1 MIHDKINDKINDKRK
16 ALGRGLDSLLPS
28 RPAISPIPMPAQAAA
43 SAGSAQEI
51 SIDSIDPNPYQ
62 TRRRI
67 NEAALEEL
75 AESIRASG
83 VVQPVVL
90 RPTANGR
97 FQLVAGE
104 RRWHASRR
112 AGKVTIPAVVRQI
125 SNEQAMEIT
134 IIENL
139 QREDLNPVEQ
149 ARAFE
154 RLSREFGLTQEQIA
168 ARTGKDRAS
177 IANFIRLLKLP
188 EGVQNALE
196 GGALSFGHGKVL
208 LALAGFPEQMERAA
222 REIIE
227 KQLSVRQTEEL
238 VARLLNPQ
246 TAEQKQEK
254 PAVPTDPN
262 VREAQRSLESSLGV
276 KVEIHDRKGKGKII
290 LKYGSLED
298 FDRIVEALAAK

>member
-1 MIHDKINDKINDKRK
+1 MINDKRK

-28 RPAISPIPMPAQAAA
+28 RPTMSPIAMPAQAAA
-43 SAGSAQEI
+43 SAQEI
-51 SIDSIDPNPYQ
+51 PIDSIDPNPYQ

-112 AGKVTIPAVVRQI
+112 AGKTTIPAVVRQI

-139 QREDLNPVEQ
+139 QREDLNPMEQ

-154 RLSREFGLTQEQIA
+154 RLSREFSLTQEQIA
-168 ARTGKDRAS
+168 RRTGKDRAS

-188 EGVQNALE
+188 EDVQNALE
-196 GGALSFGHGKVL
+196 AGTLSLGHGKVL
-208 LALAGFPEQMERAA
+208 LALAGFPEHLERAA

-246 TAEQKQEK
+246 VAEQKQEK
-254 PAVPTDPN
+254 PAVPVDPN

-276 KVEIHDRKGKGKII
+276 KVEIRDRKGKGKII

>member
-1 MIHDKINDKINDKRK
+1 MINDKRK

-28 RPAISPIPMPAQAAA
+28 RPTITPIAMPAAQAAV
-43 SAGSAQEI
+43 SALEI
-51 SIDSIDPNPYQ
+51 PIDSIDPNPYQ

-67 NEAALEEL
+67 NETALEEL

-83 VVQPVVL
+83 VVQPVIL
-90 RPTANGR
+90 RPIANGR

-104 RRWHASRR
+104 RRWHASKR
-112 AGKVTIPAVVRQI
+112 AGKTTIPAVVRQI

-139 QREDLNPVEQ
+139 QREDLNPMEQ

-154 RLSREFGLTQEQIA
+154 RLSREFSLTQEQIA

-188 EGVQNALE
+188 EDVQNALE
-196 GGALSFGHGKVL
+196 AGALSFGHGKVL
-208 LALAGFPEQMERAA
+208 LALAGFPEHLERAA
-222 REIIE
+222 REIVE

-238 VARLLNPQ
+238 VAKLLNPQ
-246 TAEQKQEK
+246 VAEQKQEK
-254 PAVPTDPN
+254 PAVWIDPN

-276 KVEIHDRKGKGKII
+276 KVEIRDRKGKGKII

>member
-1 MIHDKINDKINDKRK
+1 MINDKINDKRK
-16 ALGRGLDSLLPS
+16 ALGRGLESLLPS
-28 RPAISPIPMPAQAAA
+28 RPVNSPVSMPSAQAA
-43 SAGSAQEI
+43 GLTQEI
-51 SIDSIDPNPYQ
+51 PVDNIDPNPYQ

-67 NEAALEEL
+67 NETALEEL
-75 AESIRASG
+75 AESIRVSG

-90 RPTANGR
+90 RPAANGR

-104 RRWHASRR
+104 RRWHASKR
-112 AGKVTIPAVVRQI
+112 AGKATIPAVVRQI

-188 EGVQNALE
+188 EEVQNALE
-196 GGALSFGHGKVL
+196 AGALSFGHGKVL
-208 LALAGFPEQMERAA
+208 LALAGYPEHIEKAA

-238 VARLLNPQ
+238 MARLLNPQ
-246 TAEQKQEK
+246 VAEQKQEK
-254 PAVPTDPN
+254 AAVPIDPN

-276 KVEIHDRKGKGKII
+276 KVEIQDRKGRGKII

>member
-1 MIHDKINDKINDKRK
+1 MINDKINDKRK
-16 ALGRGLDSLLPS
+16 ALGRGLDSLLPV
-28 RPAISPIPMPAQAAA
+28 RPTVTPIAMPVAQAAT
-43 SAGSAQEI
+43 SAQEI
-51 SIDSIDPNPYQ
+51 PVDSIDPNPYQ

-67 NEAALEEL
+67 NETALEEL
-75 AESIRASG
+75 EESIRASG

-90 RPTANGR
+90 RPVANGR
-97 FQLVAGE
+97 YQLVAGE
-104 RRWHASRR
+104 RRWHASKR
-112 AGKVTIPAVVRQI
+112 AGKTTIPAVVRQI

-139 QREDLNPVEQ
+139 QREDLNPMEQ

-168 ARTGKDRAS
+168 SRTGKDRAS

-188 EGVQNALE
+188 EDVQNALE
-196 GGALSFGHGKVL
+196 AGALSFGHGKVL
-208 LALAGFPEQMERAA
+208 LALAGFPEHMERAA

-227 KQLSVRQTEEL
+227 KQLSVRQTEDL
-238 VARLLNPQ
+238 VTRLLNPQ
-246 TAEQKQEK
+246 ATEQKQEK
-254 PAVPTDPN
+254 PVVLIDPN

-276 KVEIHDRKGKGKII
+276 KVEIRDRKGKGKII

>member
-1 MIHDKINDKINDKRK
+1 MINDKRK

-28 RPAISPIPMPAQAAA
+28 RPAAVPIAMPAQVAT
-43 SAGSAQEI
+43 SAQEI
-51 SIDSIDPNPYQ
+51 PVDSIDPNPYQ

-90 RPTANGR
+90 RPIANGR

-104 RRWHASRR
+104 RRWHASKR
-112 AGKVTIPAVVRQI
+112 AGKATIPAVVRQI

-188 EGVQNALE
+188 EDVQNALE
-196 GGALSFGHGKVL
+196 AGTLSFGHGKVL

-227 KQLSVRQTEEL
+227 KQLSVRQTEDL

-246 TAEQKQEK
+246 AMEQKQEK
-254 PAVPTDPN
+254 PAPQVDPN

-276 KVEIHDRKGKGKII
+276 KVEIQDRKGKGKII

>member
-1 MIHDKINDKINDKRK
+1 
-16 ALGRGLDSLLPS
+16 
-28 RPAISPIPMPAQAAA
+28 MPAQAAA
-43 SAGSAQEI
+43 SAASAQEI

-90 RPTANGR
+90 RPAANGR

-112 AGKVTIPAVVRQI
+112 AGKATIPAVVRQI

-188 EGVQNALE
+188 EDVQNALE
-196 GGALSFGHGKVL
+196 AGALSFGHGKVL
-208 LALAGFPEQMERAA
+208 LALAGFPEHMERAA

-246 TAEQKQEK
+246 VTEQKQEK
-254 PAVPTDPN
+254 SPVPADPN

-298 FDRIVEALAAK
+298 FDRIVEALATK

>member
-1 MIHDKINDKINDKRK
+1 MINEKRK

-28 RPAISPIPMPAQAAA
+28 RPAATPIAMPAAQAA
-43 SAGSAQEI
+43 GNPQEVL
-51 SIDSIDPNPYQ
+51 IDSIDANPYQ

-67 NEAALEEL
+67 NETALDEL

-90 RPTANGR
+90 RPGPNGR

-104 RRWHASRR
+104 RRWQASKR
-112 AGKVTIPAVVRQI
+112 AGKTTIPAVIRQI

-139 QREDLNPVEQ
+139 QREDLNPIEQ
-149 ARAFE
+149 AKAFE

-188 EGVQNALE
+188 ETLQDALE
-196 GGALSFGHGKVL
+196 TGALSFGHGKVL
-208 LALAGFPEQMERAA
+208 LALASFPEHMERAA
-222 REIIE
+222 REVIE

-238 VARLLNPQ
+238 VGKLLNPQ
-246 TAEQKQEK
+246 AAEQKQEK
-254 PAVPTDPN
+254 PPRQIDPN
-262 VREAQRSLESSLGV
+262 VRDAQRSLESSLGV
-276 KVEIHDRKGKGKII
+276 KVEIQDRKGKGKII

>member
-1 MIHDKINDKINDKRK
+1 MINDKRK

-28 RPAISPIPMPAQAAA
+28 RPAVTPIAMPASQPAP
-43 SAGSAQEI
+43 SAQEI
-51 SIDSIDPNPYQ
+51 PLESIDPNPYQ

-90 RPTANGR
+90 RPAANGR

-104 RRWHASRR
+104 RRWHASKR
-112 AGKVTIPAVVRQI
+112 AGKTTIPAVVRQI

-154 RLSREFGLTQEQIA
+154 RLSREFGMTQEQIA
-168 ARTGKDRAS
+168 SRTGKDRAS

-188 EGVQNALE
+188 EEIQNALE
-196 GGALSFGHGKVL
+196 AGALSFGHGKVL
-208 LALAGFPEQMERAA
+208 LALAGFPEHMERAA
-222 REIIE
+222 REVIE

-238 VARLLNPQ
+238 VGRLLNPQ
-246 TAEQKQEK
+246 VAEPK
-254 PAVPTDPN
+254 PDKATPIIDPN

-298 FDRIVEALAAK
+298 FDRIVEALATK